1 MSSLTAWAFLAVF
14 HEPPNPAF
22 AADRAYV
29 LKERGVCALAGIQ
42 IRSISC
48 RPLLIRRQLKRDPL
62 DGADRWSLMPINSRM
77 FQELPKSTL
86 LGVAVLVLLAGLF
99 FALGFPWFRDRQ
111 AWTLC
116 AAMYDKARSTA
127 DSAVI
132 DAQQPLFGRGD
143 AQVAVSCGALRSAR
157 SGAR

>member
-1 MSSLTAWAFLAVF
+1 MGSWGRSLLFYAAPTPMFPAPAGELASPALVF
-14 HEPPNPAF
+14 PALRCHRDCG
-22 AADRAYV
+22 AATGAP
-29 LKERGVCALAGIQ
+29 
-42 IRSISC
+42 RSPRTFPTTS
-48 RPLLIRRQLKRDPL
+48 L